1 METLTI
7 FHAVYVVFAAFVV
20 VTAIVQGVRGKFNN
34 R

>member
-7 FHAVYVVFAAFVV
+7 FHVAYVAFAAFVV
-20 VTAIVQGVRGKFNN
+20 VTATVQSVRGKFNN